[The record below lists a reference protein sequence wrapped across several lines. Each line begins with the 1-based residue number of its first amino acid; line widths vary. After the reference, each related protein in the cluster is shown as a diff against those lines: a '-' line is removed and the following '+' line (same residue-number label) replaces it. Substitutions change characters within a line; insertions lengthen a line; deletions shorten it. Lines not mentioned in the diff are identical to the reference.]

1 MELACSKSS
10 RWIFCGKIVPL
21 HDDCGA
27 EAPQNMLLFV
37 SEGCEGNVERA
48 YSSHLG
54 LLGTRSE
61 RPCRGRAA
69 DKANELA
76 PSHSITS
83 SARAS
88 GVGGTSS
95 PSALAAWRLI
105 ASRYLVGVCTG
116 RSAGF

>member
-1 MELACSKSS
+1 MFKKFALD
-10 RWIFCGKIVPL
+10 FCGKIVPL
-21 HDDCGA
+21 HDDGGA
-27 EAPQNMLLFV
+27 EAPKNMLLFV

-61 RPCRGRAA
+61 RPCRVCAA

-76 PSHSITS
+76 PSHSIPP
-83 SARAS
+83 SARAG

-95 PSALAAWRLI
+95 AWGLAAWRLI
-105 ASRYLVGVCTG
+105 A
-116 RSAGF
+116 